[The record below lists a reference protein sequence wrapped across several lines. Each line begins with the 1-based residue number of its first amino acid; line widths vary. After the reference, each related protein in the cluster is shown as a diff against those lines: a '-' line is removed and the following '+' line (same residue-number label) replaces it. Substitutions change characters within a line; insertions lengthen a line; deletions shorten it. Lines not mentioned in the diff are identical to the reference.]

1 MPYKAKNKNSF
12 SALGEIVLEAQ
23 SLTKSFSLYSHP
35 LDRLKEA
42 LLGGEKHTV
51 HTAVKNISFSIRTK
65 EALGIIGRNG
75 AGKSSLLKLITG
87 VLEADSGAII
97 SNGRIAGLLELGVGF
112 DMEATG
118 RENISITAGLLGLSR
133 EEISAIIPLVV
144 SFAEIDDFV
153 DMPVRSYS
161 SGMVMRL
168 GFSIAFHSKP
178 KTFVVDEALSVGDFN
193 FQQKCFQKIKEF
205 MHDGGGLLFVSHD
218 LNAVRLLCNR
228 VLVLE
233 QGEVIFD
240 GDPAEAV
247 RKYYELMAGMGS
259 CQSVGVQKKGIGKH
273 PSNTKILKPTL
284 PQSPGYGQQEVRI
297 RSAIWESNSQSSLIH
312 LASGQWAEI
321 IIELESKIP
330 YEGSLGILLRDRLG
344 QDVFGVNTAMRDGQI
359 MLKPGQITRINF
371 RVQVN
376 LSPGLYSV
384 TFAVHTDTTHNDDC
398 QHWWDN
404 ALSIEVLGFARYRF
418 SGLCELPCEI
428 KYGLKV

>member
-1 MPYKAKNKNSF
+1 
-12 SALGEIVLEAQ
+12 
-23 SLTKSFSLYSHP
+23 
-35 LDRLKEA
+35 
-42 LLGGEKHTV
+42 
-51 HTAVKNISFSIRTK
+51 
-65 EALGIIGRNG
+65 
-75 AGKSSLLKLITG
+75 
-87 VLEADSGAII
+87 
-97 SNGRIAGLLELGVGF
+97 
-112 DMEATG
+112 
-118 RENISITAGLLGLSR
+118 
-133 EEISAIIPLVV
+133 
-144 SFAEIDDFV
+144 
-153 DMPVRSYS
+153 
-161 SGMVMRL
+161 MRL

-218 LNAVRLLCNR
+218 LNAVRLLCIR

-273 PSNTKILKPTL
+273 TSNTKILKPTF

-330 YEGSLGILLRDRLG
+330 YQAVWEFFYATDLGRMFLELT
-344 QDVFGVNTAMRDGQI
+344 QPCETAKLCSNQVKSHELI
-359 MLKPGQITRINF
+359 F

-384 TFAVHTDTTHNDDC
+384 TFAVHTGHNSTMTIANIGGTT
-398 QHWWDN
+398 
-404 ALSIEVLGFARYRF
+404 
-418 SGLCELPCEI
+418 P
-428 KYGLKV
+428 

>member
-1 MPYKAKNKNSF
+1 
-12 SALGEIVLEAQ
+12 
-23 SLTKSFSLYSHP
+23 
-35 LDRLKEA
+35 
-42 LLGGEKHTV
+42 
-51 HTAVKNISFSIRTK
+51 
-65 EALGIIGRNG
+65 
-75 AGKSSLLKLITG
+75 
-87 VLEADSGAII
+87 
-97 SNGRIAGLLELGVGF
+97 
-112 DMEATG
+112 MEATG

-233 QGEVIFD
+233 QGEIIFD

-247 RKYYELMAGMGS
+247 RGHELMAGMGS

-284 PQSPGYGQQEVRI
+284 PQSPGVWPARVRI

-321 IIELESKIP
+321 IIELESNIP
-330 YEGSLGILLRDRLG
+330 YQGSLGIFLRDRLG

-359 MLKPGQITRINF
+359 MLKTRSN
-371 RVQVN
+371 
-376 LSPGLYSV
+376 
-384 TFAVHTDTTHNDDC
+384 HTN
-398 QHWWDN
+398 
-404 ALSIEVLGFARYRF
+404 
-418 SGLCELPCEI
+418 
-428 KYGLKV
+428 

>member
-12 SALGEIVLEAQ
+12 SGSDNIILEARN
-23 SLTKSFSLYSHP
+23 LTKSFSLYSHP

-51 HTAVKNISFSIRTK
+51 HTAVKNISFSIRAR

-87 VLEADSGAII
+87 VLEADSGSII
-97 SNGRIAGLLELGVGF
+97 CNGRIAGLLELGVGF

-118 RENISITAGLLGLSR
+118 RENISINAGLLGLSR

-178 KTFVVDEALSVGDFN
+178 KAFVVDEALSVGDFN

-259 CQSVGVQKKGIGKH
+259 SHSVQDQEDKGEPTSNLEISKSTFPQGV
-273 PSNTKILKPTL
+273 
-284 PQSPGYGQQEVRI
+284 GYGQQEVRI
-297 RSAIWESNSQSSLIH
+297 RSAIWVSSSQSSLIH

-321 IIELESKIP
+321 AIELESKIR
-330 YEGSLGILLRDRLG
+330 YKGSLGILLRDRLG

-359 MLKPGQITRINF
+359 MLKPGQIIQISF

-376 LSPGLYSV
+376 LCPGLYSV

-428 KYGLKV
+428 KYDLKV

>member
-1 MPYKAKNKNSF
+1 
-12 SALGEIVLEAQ
+12 
-23 SLTKSFSLYSHP
+23 
-35 LDRLKEA
+35 
-42 LLGGEKHTV
+42 
-51 HTAVKNISFSIRTK
+51 
-65 EALGIIGRNG
+65 
-75 AGKSSLLKLITG
+75 
-87 VLEADSGAII
+87 
-97 SNGRIAGLLELGVGF
+97 
-112 DMEATG
+112 MEATG

-247 RKYYELMAGMGS
+247 RKYYELMARMGS
-259 CQSVGVQKKGIGKH
+259 SHSVRDQEDKGKPTSNRNFKSAFPQSV
-273 PSNTKILKPTL
+273 
-284 PQSPGYGQQEVRI
+284 GYGQQEVRI
-297 RSAIWESNSQSSLIH
+297 RSAIWVSSSQSSLIH
-312 LASGQWAEI
+312 LASDNGQ
-321 IIELESKIP
+321 K
-330 YEGSLGILLRDRLG
+330 SLSSWKAKFLQR
-344 QDVFGVNTAMRDGQI
+344 
-359 MLKPGQITRINF
+359 
-371 RVQVN
+371 
-376 LSPGLYSV
+376 
-384 TFAVHTDTTHNDDC
+384 
-398 QHWWDN
+398 
-404 ALSIEVLGFARYRF
+404 
-418 SGLCELPCEI
+418 
-428 KYGLKV
+428 

>member
-1 MPYKAKNKNSF
+1 MRLSQTHILF
-12 SALGEIVLEAQ
+12 
-23 SLTKSFSLYSHP
+23 
-35 LDRLKEA
+35 DRL
-42 LLGGEKHTV
+42 LLLLLV
-51 HTAVKNISFSIRTK
+51 FS
-65 EALGIIGRNG
+65 
-75 AGKSSLLKLITG
+75 
-87 VLEADSGAII
+87 
-97 SNGRIAGLLELGVGF
+97 
-112 DMEATG
+112 
-118 RENISITAGLLGLSR
+118 
-133 EEISAIIPLVV
+133 
-144 SFAEIDDFV
+144 
-153 DMPVRSYS
+153 
-161 SGMVMRL
+161 
-168 GFSIAFHSKP
+168 
-178 KTFVVDEALSVGDFN
+178 
-193 FQQKCFQKIKEF
+193 
-205 MHDGGGLLFVSHD
+205 GGGLLFVSHD
-218 LNAVRLLCNR
+218 LNAVRLLCIR

-259 CQSVGVQKKGIGKH
+259 SQSVRGQRKGIGKH
-273 PSNTKILKPTL
+273 TSNTKILKSTL

>member
-1 MPYKAKNKNSF
+1 KA
-12 SALGEIVLEAQ
+12 
-23 SLTKSFSLYSHP
+23 
-35 LDRLKEA
+35 
-42 LLGGEKHTV
+42 
-51 HTAVKNISFSIRTK
+51 
-65 EALGIIGRNG
+65 
-75 AGKSSLLKLITG
+75 
-87 VLEADSGAII
+87 
-97 SNGRIAGLLELGVGF
+97 
-112 DMEATG
+112 
-118 RENISITAGLLGLSR
+118 
-133 EEISAIIPLVV
+133 
-144 SFAEIDDFV
+144 
-153 DMPVRSYS
+153 
-161 SGMVMRL
+161 
-168 GFSIAFHSKP
+168 
-178 KTFVVDEALSVGDFN
+178 FVVDEALSVGDFN

-259 CQSVGVQKKGIGKH
+259 SHSVRGQKEDKGE
-273 PSNTKILKPTL
+273 PTSNKEISKSTF
-284 PQSPGYGQQEVRI
+284 PQSLGYGRQEVRI
-297 RSAIWESNSQSSLIH
+297 RSAIWASSSQSSLIH
-312 LASGQWAEI
+312 LSSGQWAEI
-321 IIELESKIP
+321 VIELESKIP
-330 YEGSLGILLRDRLG
+330 YTGSLGILLRDRLG

-359 MLKPGQITRINF
+359 MLKPDQIIRISF

-376 LSPGLYSV
+376 LCPGLYSV

-428 KYGLKV
+428 KYDLKV